1 MTNTLSRLPRVSF
14 HFTNPSSATY
24 GYPQTTGT
32 LTDAGASLRL
42 RAFGEQQKIDAD
54 ARPDLPRGIVLI
66 TPPAVCVCELASFV
80 SARVAFI
87 VCWNWVQ
94 LHFPKD
100 RFQDSNQRTF
110 RIVFTR
116 LMSTCSCSARRTVDP
131 MSATD
136 SFEGSCT
143 ARDCSGPRFCDHA
156 TLAYFRLQQSSLKC
170 EGSASAQNTLRA
182 NQKG

>member
-66 TPPAVCVCELASFV
+66 TPPAVCVSELASFV

-110 RIVFTR
+110 RIVFALAVIICTY
-116 LMSTCSCSARRTVDP
+116 SARRTVDR
-131 MSATD
+131 MSATH

-143 ARDCSGPRFCDHA
+143 APDSSGPRFCDDAKVLHQFVA
-156 TLAYFRLQQSSLKC
+156 
-170 EGSASAQNTLRA
+170 
-182 NQKG
+182 